1 MKNFYALT
9 VCILI
14 CLAGMA
20 QNYTYQAWV
29 PSMGPLT
36 FNTLGDDHHPWVQCK
51 TSNSWNNPTNI
62 VYPSNT
68 SISNPS
74 SSATSHAIITSNQ
87 EDPCRCYSLGQ
98 TTYPHDRYLPP
109 SWNLDYNNLQ
119 DTVIR
124 IGCGSANSTCN
135 RAAQIEYWFYPEEKN
150 NTLLVMFSFASINA
164 CGNWCSHGVDIN
176 GCASITNPQ
185 FYIEVFDGET
195 GNLLELGH
203 YPTQA
208 SQGSAS
214 PVDNPNWP
222 YSQFLAWPSGCN
234 AGSDDITG
242 PDAYGINTYYWAG
255 QTNSNGSSNANGFA
269 TPTSFDYRECPENQ
283 TGGNSDGYP
292 VQWFEYKPLAFNLK
306 SIASQ
311 NVDANGNFTPVK
323 SVKLRIHTVGCS
335 ATAHWAYGLFTAK
348 MIPGTVQ
355 VITCGNEPILLSVP
369 HGFMEQTYEWHYG
382 YDSLDALNRTLDF
395 WNLPPGFSIQNVY
408 DLFIDPDAA
417 IAAGSHVWPYYCC
430 RMRSYTGVPFVFEY
444 HLRKYHLD
452 ADFGYQP
459 DSGDVVRFQDLSS
472 VFYSVPPSVPD
483 VTGWDTV
490 YEGNHLQRWY
500 VLQDGEFTLFAENE
514 SSPSYTFTPATVTD
528 GEATV
533 MLVIS
538 DSQRQ
543 VYDTVV
549 KTFPMSLSD
558 VPARERET
566 VTVMPNPTSGS
577 VRVSADQNIQSIRIL
592 NADGKLLN
600 TVTVQDKTA
609 TLDLGRHEGSL
620 FLLDIRFQNGSSVVK
635 KVVKG

>member
-1 MKNFYALT
+1 
-9 VCILI
+9 
-14 CLAGMA
+14 
-20 QNYTYQAWV
+20 
-29 PSMGPLT
+29 
-36 FNTLGDDHHPWVQCK
+36 
-51 TSNSWNNPTNI
+51 
-62 VYPSNT
+62 
-68 SISNPS
+68 
-74 SSATSHAIITSNQ
+74 
-87 EDPCRCYSLGQ
+87 
-98 TTYPHDRYLPP
+98 
-109 SWNLDYNNLQ
+109 
-119 DTVIR
+119 
-124 IGCGSANSTCN
+124 
-135 RAAQIEYWFYPEEKN
+135 
-150 NTLLVMFSFASINA
+150 
-164 CGNWCSHGVDIN
+164 
-176 GCASITNPQ
+176 
-185 FYIEVFDGET
+185 
-195 GNLLELGH
+195 
-203 YPTQA
+203 
-208 SQGSAS
+208 
-214 PVDNPNWP
+214 
-222 YSQFLAWPSGCN
+222 
-234 AGSDDITG
+234 
-242 PDAYGINTYYWAG
+242 
-255 QTNSNGSSNANGFA
+255 
-269 TPTSFDYRECPENQ
+269 
-283 TGGNSDGYP
+283 
-292 VQWFEYKPLAFNLK
+292 
-306 SIASQ
+306 
-311 NVDANGNFTPVK
+311 
-323 SVKLRIHTVGCS
+323 
-335 ATAHWAYGLFTAK
+335 
-348 MIPGTVQ
+348 
-355 VITCGNEPILLSVP
+355 
-369 HGFMEQTYEWHYG
+369 MEQTYEWHYG

-452 ADFGYQP
+452 ADFSYQP

-514 SSPSYTFTPATVTD
+514 SSPSYMFTPATVTD

-549 KTFPMSLSD
+549 KTFPMSLSN

-620 FLLDIRFQNGSSVVK
+620 FLLDIRFQDGTSTVK